1 MVWACLVRE
10 APGGLRAAHPQRAP
24 GRTVSRSPA
33 RGSRC
38 TRPPPRAT
46 WTAWASA
53 QILRGGAGC
62 GKWAVHLSAATPAGI
77 MRGAH
82 ATARL
87 AGLRLT
93 SERVRPRRARLAAR
107 RALFGLLVC
116 AQQAQAVAH
125 HALLPIGVVHCR
137 VFERVVCVCVCVCAC
152 GSGGAWVECLVASPT
167 ASKQG
172 SQRAALVARASRSG
186 RRPHP
191 SACASAPAPASRA
204 ASLAAGAG
212 ARQTR
217 PPRRRRSAQGKPPP
231 RGCRPGPG
239 GRVYKGAA
247 GAAVGKGGWSGRSV
261 SGPRCWKVPTRLL

>member
-137 VFERVVCVCVCVCAC
+137 VFERVVCVCVCVCVWQWWC
-152 GSGGAWVECLVASPT
+152 VGGVFSGQPHSIQARKPARCAGRPREPQRPPPAPVCMRQRASPGVSSGI
-167 ASKQG
+167 AC
-172 SQRAALVARASRSG
+172 SRC
-186 RRPHP
+186 RCEANTP
-191 SACASAPAPASRA
+191 AAPAAISSRKAPAT
-204 ASLAAGAG
+204 GV
-212 ARQTR
+212 
-217 PPRRRRSAQGKPPP
+217 PPWTWREG
-231 RGCRPGPG
+231 
-239 GRVYKGAA
+239 V
-247 GAAVGKGGWSGRSV
+247 
-261 SGPRCWKVPTRLL
+261 